1 MNNDI
6 IIAIENLALAAHGE
20 DDAVRIWAMAT
31 VASRLGMTAVLTTEE
46 DPVASMVEVGQM
58 WTDSVEQLLED
69 DPEHS
74 GDTLRAAHG
83 VVMGLL
89 EAVDCGVLAT

>member
-1 MNNDI
+1 MNDQI
-6 IIAIENLALAAHGE
+6 TIAIENLARAVEGE

-69 DPEHS
+69 DPEHT

-89 EAVDCGVLAT
+89 EAVDRGVLAA